1 IIMILNLKNVD
12 IDNNEWEFLYDVE
25 KYNES
30 NIVGYYINVIKND
43 HPLYTFNF
51 VKTLLDEFYMENMVN
66 LSKDSKEDYKQL
78 IQYIE
83 DMNTWLSNHSLN
95 LINRSED
102 YNYTVLV
109 NYVDGNIGY
118 DYFGYD
124 DLPDFKD
131 FKKDYLF

>member
-1 IIMILNLKNVD
+1 MILNLKNVN
-12 IDNNEWEFLYDVE
+12 IDNNEWEFIFDVE

-43 HPLYTFNF
+43 NALYTFNF
-51 VKTLLDEFYMENMVN
+51 VKSLLDEFYTENMVN
-66 LSKDSKEDYKQL
+66 LSKDSKEDYNQL

-83 DMNTWLSNHSLN
+83 DMNTWLSNHSMN

-109 NYVDGNIGY
+109 NYIDGNIGF
-118 DYFGYD
+118 DYYHYD
-124 DLPDFKD
+124 DLPDFKE